1 MVKDNEN
8 LMLLKSYILRE
19 KELTN
24 RLSLISSQGGKERQ
38 ADFLI
43 LQLKEVNTM
52 IPKILERIDVA
63 QPLKSD
69 NIQKIRARPLRQNN
83 LTAQN
88 TKPVENQ
95 EENKEEHKED
105 KHVEQT
111 PQEILSG
118 EEYLKKTSE
127 FEKQTLKRVLKKEE
141 REKKRKEKKPN
152 AYISMAN
159 ALFGDFSANLLKSKM
174 FRTLKRDL
182 IKANLSI
189 LPASYI
195 SIIFFTTLI
204 SIFVGIIL
212 FVFFLFFKVSIEF
225 PFIFG
230 IDEAV
235 SLRFLKVIWILFVVP
250 IITFFF
256 MYVYPSLER
265 KSSEHKIDQEL
276 PFAAIHMAAIS
287 GSMIEP
293 SRIFKILITTEE
305 YGAIKKEFTKLI
317 NEINVYGYDLVS
329 ALRNSAYNSASKK
342 LGELFNGVATTISSG
357 GNLPNFFEKRAQ
369 SLLFDYRLEREK
381 YTRTAETFM
390 DIYITV
396 VIAAPM
402 IFMLLLMMIK
412 ISGLGIGISS
422 QMITLL
428 MILGVVGINILFITF
443 LHLKQPTT

>member
-19 KELTN
+19 KELAN
-24 RLSLISSQGGKERQ
+24 RLGLIGSQRGKERQ

-43 LQLKEVNTM
+43 LQLREVNTM
-52 IPKILERIDVA
+52 IPKILERIDIA
-63 QPLKSD
+63 QPLRSD
-69 NIQKIRARPLRQNN
+69 SIQKIRARPLRQNN

-88 TKPVENQ
+88 AKPIENQ
-95 EENKEEHKED
+95 EENNNEHKEE
-105 KHVEQT
+105 KHTEQT
-111 PQEILSG
+111 PQEILSS

-159 ALFGDFSANLLKSKM
+159 SLFGDFSANLLKSKM